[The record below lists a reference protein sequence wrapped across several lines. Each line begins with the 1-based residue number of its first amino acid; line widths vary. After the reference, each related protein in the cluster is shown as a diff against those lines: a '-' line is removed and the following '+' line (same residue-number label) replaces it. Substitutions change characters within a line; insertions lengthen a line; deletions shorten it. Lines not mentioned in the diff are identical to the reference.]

1 MVVINQAM
9 HAEQRL
15 RSRWTHFF
23 FIRLFGESR
32 RENIMTKLSSY
43 QVQVYGSA
51 SFSLMQ
57 NGIAAS
63 TIYFFRIRVH
73 LAVGACK
80 YNRIIINISAV
91 FYNQYSIKAQINGR
105 KISLEWFYPD
115 STDASYKNFNWL
127 VLIVWYDQL
136 KWIVGYILFLNHIRN
151 ILGLSRAL

>member
-1 MVVINQAM
+1 MRNRGWGHDEHIFFLFADPGN
-9 HAEQRL
+9 HDGKISW
-15 RSRWTHFF
+15 RSWV
-23 FIRLFGESR
+23 LF
-32 RENIMTKLSSY
+32 Y